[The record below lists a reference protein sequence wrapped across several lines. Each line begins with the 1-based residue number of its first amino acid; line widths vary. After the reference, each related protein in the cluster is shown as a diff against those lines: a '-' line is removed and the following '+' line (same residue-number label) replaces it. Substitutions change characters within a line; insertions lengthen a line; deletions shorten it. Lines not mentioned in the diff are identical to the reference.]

1 MPPVSKLS
9 CLGETWIAKANAAQR
24 RGRAGRV
31 KKGLCF
37 KLYTERRHADL
48 MDQRPPEIL
57 RVPLEQL
64 CLQIKLLN
72 VRATVKQFLHQALQP
87 PEDHAIQSALNV
99 RAPPTLPLSLS
110 LLISSF
116 PNRRCIK

>member
-99 RAPPTLPLSLS
+99 RAPPPS
-110 LLISSF
+110 LLF
-116 PNRRCIK
+116 